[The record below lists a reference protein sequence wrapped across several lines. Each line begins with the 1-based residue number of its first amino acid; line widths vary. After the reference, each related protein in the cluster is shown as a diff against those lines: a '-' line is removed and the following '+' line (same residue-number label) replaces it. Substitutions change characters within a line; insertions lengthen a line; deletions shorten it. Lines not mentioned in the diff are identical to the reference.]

1 MLHKLVNIL
10 VDVHPNPR
18 RRLLLLYHALLEHTL
33 LGSRRALCSRA
44 RTRASNSV
52 GRLVGGRLRRR
63 AAGPRWLRRAAGPRW
78 LRIGRS
84 AAAAGGS
91 RPRRVFL
98 TEERKRYRRATHDS
112 LRLPCGIRSAHTPHF
127 MHQVPGESA
136 YRFRGGSLG
145 GGRSAHT
152 AHVMQQEREECS
164 PRRRGILAIVAQGS
178 VPRRAD

>member
-1 MLHKLVNIL
+1 M
-10 VDVHPNPR
+10 
-18 RRLLLLYHALLEHTL
+18 RLSSYCTMFTRIRAAASSCWIRYSSKTNV
-33 LGSRRALCSRA
+33 GSRRALCSRA

-63 AAGPRWLRRAAGPRW
+63 AAGPRWLR
-78 LRIGRS
+78 IGRS
-84 AAAAGGS
+84 AAAAGGA
-91 RPRRVFL
+91 RPRASRLQRLSRVFL

-127 MHQVPGESA
+127 MHQVPGESPH
-136 YRFRGGSLG
+136 RFRGGSLG

-152 AHVMQQEREECS
+152 VHVMQQRREERS
-164 PRRRGILAIVAQGS
+164 PRRRGVLAIVAQGS